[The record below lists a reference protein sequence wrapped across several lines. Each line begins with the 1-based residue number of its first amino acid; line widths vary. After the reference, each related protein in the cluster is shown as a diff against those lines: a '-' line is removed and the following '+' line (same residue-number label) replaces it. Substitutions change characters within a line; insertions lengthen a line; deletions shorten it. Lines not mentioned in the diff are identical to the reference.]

1 MASRKPRR
9 PNSYHQY
16 NNNPRHSQ
24 GYPQPSDYDSD
35 YQTYLSDVQQMP
47 DQLDQSIPSAPLR
60 TNEEL
65 NLSVLQ
71 RHNPAVNSIQSLA
84 PFSVVY
90 TFSPSTRQW
99 EKTGVEGT
107 LFVCQLVPG
116 SLGEERYSVF
126 VLNRRG
132 LNNFDLPLTDGENV
146 EITEEFIILKSDP
159 DADSHSSPP
168 TGQPA
173 ANNGRGNSDICIYG
187 LWVFSEPPP
196 SSTEETRN
204 INAQVIRECAFLAGQ
219 SLKLARE
226 RLENSRQN
234 GMHAAAAASAST
246 DPLNDV
252 HGSVPMGRQVSLR
265 DLFGQER
272 AQDDAWSVRAHSQS
286 QTPAHQPPAFQT
298 PPTGLPVP
306 NQQQPDV
313 LGDLFRRSG
322 LAFPG
327 GQKN

>member
-9 PNSYHQY
+9 PNSYHQH
-16 NNNPRHSQ
+16 NNNHRHSQ
-24 GYPQPSDYDSD
+24 GQPQPSDYDSE
-35 YQTYLSDVQQMP
+35 YQIYFSDAQQMA
-47 DQLDQSIPSAPLR
+47 DQQDQSVPSAPLR

-65 NLSVLQ
+65 SLSVLQ

-107 LFVCQLVPG
+107 LFVYQLVPG

-146 EITEEFIILKSDP
+146 EITEEFIILKTDSDVG
-159 DADSHSSPP
+159 SHSSPP

-173 ANNGRGNSDICIYG
+173 ANNGRANGDIRIYG

-196 SSTEETRN
+196 SSTAETRN

-226 RLENSRQN
+226 RLENTRQN

-272 AQDDAWSVRAHSQS
+272 AQDDAWSVRAHSQG
-286 QTPAHQPPAFQT
+286 QPQAHQPPAFQAQPT
-298 PPTGLPVP
+298 APPGPT
-306 NQQQPDV
+306 QQPDV

-327 GQKN
+327 GQKT

>member
-9 PNSYHQY
+9 PNSYHQH
-16 NNNPRHSQ
+16 NNNHRHSQ

-47 DQLDQSIPSAPLR
+47 DQQDQSIQSAPLR

-71 RHNPAVNSIQSLA
+71 RHNPAVNNIQSLA

-132 LNNFDLPLTDGENV
+132 LNNFDLALTDGENV
-146 EITEEFIILKSDP
+146 EITEEFIILKSDS
-159 DADSHSSPP
+159 DAAGTNSTPS
-168 TGQPA
+168 TGQPVSNHGR
-173 ANNGRGNSDICIYG
+173 ANGDVRIYG

-196 SSTEETRN
+196 SSTAETRN
-204 INAQVIRECAFLAGQ
+204 INAQVIRECAILAGQ

-234 GMHAAAAASAST
+234 GMHAAAAASATT

-272 AQDDAWSVRAHSQS
+272 VQDDAWSVRAHSQS
-286 QTPAHQPPAFQT
+286 QTPAHLPPAFQVPSAG
-298 PPTGLPVP
+298 PPGST
-306 NQQQPDV
+306 QQSDV

-327 GQKN
+327 GQKT

>member
-1 MASRKPRR
+1 MATRKSRR
-9 PNSYHQY
+9 PSNSHNHNGQH
-16 NNNPRHSQ
+16 NNSSHRHSQ

-35 YQTYLSDVQQMP
+35 YQIYLSDAHQMP
-47 DQLDQSIPSAPLR
+47 DQQDQSLPSAPVR

-146 EITEEFIILKSDP
+146 EITEEFIILKSDS
-159 DADSHSSPP
+159 DAVSNNSTS
-168 TGQPA
+168 TSQPVT
-173 ANNGRGNSDICIYG
+173 NNARGNSDIRIYG

-196 SSTEETRN
+196 SSTAETRN

-226 RLENSRQN
+226 RLENTRQN
-234 GMHAAAAASAST
+234 GMHAAATAASAT
-246 DPLNDV
+246 ADPLDEV
-252 HGSVPMGRQVSLR
+252 QSSVPMGRQISLR

-272 AQDDAWSVRAHSQS
+272 AQDDAWSVRAHSQAS
-286 QTPAHQPPAFQT
+286 VPQAPS
-298 PPTGLPVP
+298 TGQNL
-306 NQQQPDV
+306 QQPDV

-327 GQKN
+327 GQKT

>member
-9 PNSYHQY
+9 PNNQQSHNQNSNQH
-16 NNNPRHSQ
+16 NNSGQGQ
-24 GYPQPSDYDSD
+24 GYYFAQPSYDSD
-35 YQTYLSDVQQMP
+35 QAYLSDPQQLLE
-47 DQLDQSIPSAPLR
+47 QQNQSMPSAPPR

-71 RHNPAVNSIQSLA
+71 RHNPAVSSIQSIA
-84 PFSVVY
+84 PFAVVY
-90 TFSPSTRQW
+90 TFSPTTRQW

-107 LFVCQLVPG
+107 LFVCQLDAG

-146 EITEEFIILKSDP
+146 EITEEYIILKSDSNP
-159 DADSHSSPP
+159 DSSDSRP
-168 TGQPA
+168 G
-173 ANNGRGNSDICIYG
+173 SDIRIYG

-196 SSTEETRN
+196 SSTAETRN
-204 INAQVIRECAFLAGQ
+204 INAQAIRECASIAGR

-226 RLENSRQN
+226 RLEASQQN
-234 GMHAAAAASAST
+234 GLHTAAAAASAT
-246 DPLNDV
+246 IDPLD
-252 HGSVPMGRQVSLR
+252 GMQASVPMGRQISLR

-272 AQDDAWSVRAHSQS
+272 AQDDAWSVRAHSQ
-286 QTPAHQPPAFQT
+286 PAQGQQVPPVV
-298 PPTGLPVP
+298 PTS
-306 NQQQPDV
+306 QPDV

-322 LAFPG
+322 FAYPTG
-327 GQKN
+327 PKS

>member
-1 MASRKPRR
+1 MALRKHRR
-9 PNSYHQY
+9 PNSYHQH
-16 NNNPRHSQ
+16 NNNQRHSQ

-35 YQTYLSDVQQMP
+35 FQTYLSDVQQ
-47 DQLDQSIPSAPLR
+47 DQSIPSAPLR

-84 PFSVVY
+84 PFSVIY

-126 VLNRRG
+126 VLNRKG
-132 LNNFDLPLTDGENV
+132 LNNFDLLLTDGENV
-146 EITEEFIILKSDP
+146 EITEEFIILKSDS
-159 DADSHSSPP
+159 DAESRSSPP
-168 TGQPA
+168 TGQPEA
-173 ANNGRGNSDICIYG
+173 KNGRANSGVHIYG

-196 SSTEETRN
+196 SSTAETRN
-204 INAQVIRECAFLAGQ
+204 INAQVIRECASLAGQ

-226 RLENSRQN
+226 RLEGSRHN
-234 GMHAAAAASAST
+234 GMHAASTST

-272 AQDDAWSVRAHSQS
+272 AQDDAWSVRAHNQD
-286 QTPAHQPPAFQT
+286 QIPAHQPPAFQAL
-298 PPTGLPVP
+298 PTGLPVP
-306 NQQQPDV
+306 AQQQPDV
-313 LGDLFRRSG
+313 LGYLFRRSG

-327 GQKN
+327 GQQT

>member
-1 MASRKPRR
+1 
-9 PNSYHQY
+9 
-16 NNNPRHSQ
+16 
-24 GYPQPSDYDSD
+24 
-35 YQTYLSDVQQMP
+35 
-47 DQLDQSIPSAPLR
+47 
-60 TNEEL
+60 
-65 NLSVLQ
+65 
-71 RHNPAVNSIQSLA
+71 
-84 PFSVVY
+84 
-90 TFSPSTRQW
+90 
-99 EKTGVEGT
+99 VEGT

-146 EITEEFIILKSDP
+146 EITEEFIILKSDS
-159 DADSHSSPP
+159 DAGSHSSPP
-168 TGQPA
+168 TGQSA
-173 ANNGRGNSDICIYG
+173 TNNGRANGDIRIYG

-196 SSTEETRN
+196 SSTAETRN

-226 RLENSRQN
+226 RLENTRQN

-272 AQDDAWSVRAHSQS
+272 AQDDAWSVRAHSQG
-286 QTPAHQPPAFQT
+286 QPPAHQPPAFQA
-298 PPTGLPVP
+298 PPTAPPGPT
-306 NQQQPDV
+306 QPDV

-327 GQKN
+327 GQKT

>member
-1 MASRKPRR
+1 MATRKPRR
-9 PNSYHQY
+9 PNTYQ
-16 NNNPRHSQ
+16 NNNHNNNHRHSQ
-24 GYPQPSDYDSD
+24 GYSQPSGYESD
-35 YQTYLSDVQQMP
+35 FQAYLDAQQLLE
-47 DQLDQSIPSAPLR
+47 QHDQSMPSAPPR

-71 RHNPAVNSIQSLA
+71 RHNPAVNSIQSIA
-84 PFSVVY
+84 PFAVVY
-90 TFSPSTRQW
+90 TFSPTTRQW

-132 LNNFDLPLTDGENV
+132 LNNLDLPLTDGDNV
-146 EITEEFIILKSDP
+146 ELTEEYIILKSDTDP
-159 DADSHSSPP
+159 ISNDSK
-168 TGQPA
+168 A
-173 ANNGRGNSDICIYG
+173 ARDTRIFG

-196 SSTEETRN
+196 SSTAETRN
-204 INAQVIRECAFLAGQ
+204 INAQVIRECATIGGQ

-226 RLENSRQN
+226 RLEATRQN
-234 GMHAAAAASAST
+234 GLHAAATAASATT

-252 HGSVPMGRQVSLR
+252 QSVPMGRQISLR

-272 AQDDAWSVRAHSQS
+272 AQDDAWSVKAHNTALGQGP
-286 QTPAHQPPAFQT
+286 QAPVYQAP
-298 PPTGLPVP
+298 LPGP
-306 NQQQPDV
+306 NLPQPDV

-322 LAFPG
+322 LAYPG
-327 GQKN
+327 GPMT